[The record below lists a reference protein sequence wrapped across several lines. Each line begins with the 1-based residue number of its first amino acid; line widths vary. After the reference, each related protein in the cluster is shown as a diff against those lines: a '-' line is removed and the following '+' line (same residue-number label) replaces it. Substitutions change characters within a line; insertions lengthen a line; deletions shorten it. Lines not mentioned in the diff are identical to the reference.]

1 MPSTKEYFAFSR
13 AAPKPCTCCNKE
25 ELDILQKEC
34 TKGGTAFWVY
44 KLPARSVCSR
54 CERDPN
60 ELGEK
65 LTLGLG
71 VLGLLGGI
79 KEGSKMLQYVGA
91 GMITFSA
98 ITRLCRSDEVNVEIP
113 LKLETVGVVERAIH
127 GAVMGEKGSDYR
139 AHGTFIKHLSGLAV
153 PEEYRQALCAW
164 APTAMMAYMEGRPNV
179 KREMRRPIP
188 RSPPGLD
195 KQDSPTAALPSAAL
209 KEEGDDKPLDPSL
222 AFHLPANSDCQ
233 GYMEATHL
241 NGDEYGPEDR
251 MTGETI
257 DLHPKKLANQIGP
270 DLIPTEVMG
279 NTAGNMKAGL
289 AKRVKPLPFRSEKS
303 MIRKIDKTVHA
314 LIAKV
319 FNRDAINRF
328 REENPDFDEFKSSK
342 WSASRWTQA
351 WNEALQE
358 QDEIE
363 QTFQIKVNE
372 ALPAKD
378 KAPRPIIQCGD
389 KAQVLMKY
397 PVKCFEHLLFHFFE
411 EASIKHLDKH
421 AAMARV
427 AEHLRQ
433 PHANI
438 IEGDGSAW
446 DACCN
451 SKIRGMTENRI
462 IRHII
467 TVLGE
472 DPQVP
477 NSWMRTMLEDM
488 EKPNIKGK
496 VKNDGWQSTPLK
508 VIIESIRQSGHA
520 GTSCFNWL
528 INFVCWICVIAE
540 EPWELVTKMKS
551 GKLRSDY
558 ISAFSGEKHYLK
570 YAFEGDDSA
579 ISSTENLRKFEE
591 QIEKLWTQLGF
602 RMKLVYV
609 ENKMTFT
616 GFDFLCDENGP
627 TGDFIPEIARNIASS
642 SWSCSSEL
650 KMHPEKL
657 HQVGAAAM
665 LARALNFKDCGPYM
679 RYFAALGLAHIHH
692 VQDFALEETEAI
704 RLGIQVS
711 PSVKEDLQECFHSA
725 ERLSPRM
732 QQLVDLVAP
741 FESEEQQLRMLAC
754 DFRADPFD
762 DQLARDLVPFTV
774 WDPAKFS
781 VPRRG

>member
-1 MPSTKEYFAFSR
+1 MPSTREYFAFSR

-25 ELDILQKEC
+25 ELDILHRKC
-34 TKGGTAFWVY
+34 KKGGSAFWIY
-44 KLPARSVCSR
+44 KLPSRAVCSR
-54 CERDPN
+54 CEHDPDW
-60 ELGEK
+60 LGHRL
-65 LTLGLG
+65 LTGFG

-91 GMITFSA
+91 GMLTFSA
-98 ITRLCRSDEVNVEIP
+98 LKELCRPTEKYIEVP
-113 LKLETVGVVERAIH
+113 LELDTVGVVERAIH
-127 GAVMGEKGSDYR
+127 GAVIGEKGSDYR
-139 AHGTFIKHLSGLAV
+139 AHGTFIKHLSGLPAS
-153 PEEYRQALCAW
+153 EEYRQALCAW

-179 KREMRRPIP
+179 KREMRRPA

-195 KQDSPTAALPSAAL
+195 GQDSSTAAETSATL
-209 KEEGDDKPLDPSL
+209 KQEGDGKPLSPSL
-222 AFHLPANSDCQ
+222 AFHLPANEDCQ
-233 GYMEATHL
+233 GSMKATHL

-251 MTGETI
+251 LTGDSI
-257 DLHPKKLANQIGP
+257 DLDPKRLAFQIGP

-279 NTAGNMKAGL
+279 NTVGNMKAGL
-289 AKRVKPLPFRSEKS
+289 AKRVKPLPFQAEKD
-303 MIRKIDKTVHA
+303 MIRKIDKTVTA
-314 LIAKV
+314 LIARV
-319 FNRDAINRF
+319 FNRDAINKF

-342 WSASRWTQA
+342 WSSSRWTQA
-351 WNEALQE
+351 WDEALQE

-372 ALPAKD
+372 ALPAKG

-397 PVKCFEHLLFHFFE
+397 PVKCFEHLLFDFFE
-411 EASIKHLDKH
+411 DASIKHLDKH
-421 AAMARV
+421 DAMGRIAKR
-427 AEHLRQ
+427 LRQ
-433 PHANI
+433 PQAHI

-451 SKIRGMTENRI
+451 HKIRGMTENRI

-467 TVLGE
+467 TALGE

-477 NSWMRTMLEDM
+477 HSWMRTMLEDM
-488 EKPNIKGK
+488 EKKNIKGK

-508 VIIESIRQSGHA
+508 VIIEAIRQSGHA

-528 INFVCWICVIAE
+528 INFVCWICVVSE
-540 EPWELVTKMKS
+540 NPWDLISKDRRGELAS
-551 GKLRSDY
+551 AY

-579 ISSTENLRKFEE
+579 ISTTENLRAYEE
-591 QIEKLWTQLGF
+591 KIEKIWTQLGF

-609 ENKMTFT
+609 TNKMTFT
-616 GFDFLCDENGP
+616 GFDFLCDDNGP
-627 TGDFIPEIARNIASS
+627 TGEFIPEIARNIASS

-650 KMHPEKL
+650 KMHPDKL
-657 HQVGAAAM
+657 HQIGAAAM
-665 LARALNFKDCGPYM
+665 LARAINFKDCGPYM
-679 RYFAALGLAHIHH
+679 RYFAALGIAHIHH
-692 VQDFALEETEAI
+692 IQDFALEETEAK

-711 PSVKEDLQECFHSA
+711 PSVEEALQECFFSA
-725 ERLSPRM
+725 EQLGPRM

-741 FESEEQQLRMLAC
+741 FDTDEQQLRMLAC
-754 DFRADPFD
+754 SFGADPFD

-774 WDPAKFS
+774 WNPANFS
-781 VPRRG
+781 APRRE